1 MRHVEKNKLN
11 GILYLL
17 LASVSFGV
25 MPILA
30 KLAYAHGANP
40 FSVLFLRFLFAT
52 LMLLYYLLTNKISL
66 KLTKKQFLIIALLGV
81 IGYSGTSC
89 FIFLAYNYISVGLA
103 TMILYTYPTIV
114 TLLSCIIYKEKLYTR
129 KGISLLISLAGIY
142 TLIGIG
148 KTNFNFKGVIFA
160 LLAAVFYSMYV
171 LGASHSEIKNVNSY
185 VMTFYVSLTAGV
197 TMLIFGVSTKNI
209 NFNIN
214 IDYYG
219 LVCILLLAFIST
231 VVALMAFIQGVK
243 IIGPSKASILST
255 LEPIVSLILGLLI
268 LKESI
273 TIQVAFGSIMII
285 ASILILTTAKAKN

>member
-1 MRHVEKNKLN
+1 MENNKLN
-11 GILYLL
+11 GVLYLL

-30 KLAYAHGANP
+30 KLAYAHGANSY
-40 FSVLFLRFLFAT
+40 SVLFLRFLFAAF
-52 LMLLYYLLTNKISL
+52 MLLYYLIANKISL
-66 KLTKKQFLIIALLGV
+66 KLTKRQLLIIAFLGV
-81 IGYSGTSC
+81 VGYSATSG

-103 TMILYTYPTIV
+103 TMIMYTYPAIV
-114 TLLSCIIYKEKLYTR
+114 TLLSFIIYKEKLYTR
-129 KGISLLISLAGIY
+129 KVISLLISLAGIY
-142 TLIGIG
+142 TLIGVGQIS
-148 KTNFNFKGVIFA
+148 FNFKGIAFA
-160 LLAAVFYSMYV
+160 FLSAVCYSIYV
-171 LGASHSEIKNVNSY
+171 LGASHSEIKSVNSY
-185 VMTFYVSLTAGV
+185 VMTFYVSLTSGV
-197 TMLIFGVSTKNI
+197 TILIFGVSTNNI
-209 NFNIN
+209 NFN

-273 TIQVAFGSIMII
+273 SIQVVFGSIMII
-285 ASILILTTAKAKN
+285 ASILILTTDRAKN

>member
-1 MRHVEKNKLN
+1 MEKNKLN
-11 GILYLL
+11 GVLYLL

-30 KLAYAHGANP
+30 KLSYAHGANS
-40 FSVLFLRFLFAT
+40 FSVLFLRFLFAAI
-52 LMLLYYLLTNKISL
+52 MLLYYLLTNKISL
-66 KLTKKQFLIIALLGV
+66 KLTKKQFLIIGFLGV
-81 IGYSGTSC
+81 VGYSATSG

-103 TMILYTYPTIV
+103 TMIMYTYPAIV
-114 TLLSCIIYKEKLYTR
+114 TFLSFIIYKEKLYTR
-129 KGISLLISLAGIY
+129 KIISLLISLAGIY
-142 TLIGIG
+142 TLIGVG
-148 KTNFNFKGVIFA
+148 KISFNFKGITFA
-160 LLAAVFYSMYV
+160 FLSAVFYSIYV
-171 LGASHSEIKNVNSY
+171 LGASHSEIKRVDSY
-185 VMTFYVSLTAGV
+185 VMTFYVSLTAGL
-197 TMLIFGVSTKNI
+197 TILIFGVSTNNI
-209 NFNIN
+209 NFN

-273 TIQVAFGSIMII
+273 SIQVVFGSGMII
-285 ASILILTTAKAKN
+285 TSILILTMERAKN